1 MHSRARGQ
9 VQTLTRQPTE
19 GRCRD
24 GGLRIGEM
32 ERDCLIS
39 HGVARFLKERL
50 LEVSDLYRIH
60 VCQSCGLFAI
70 ANLSRNHFECKCTE
84 SGQRSNVCAVVMP
97 YACKLLFQ
105 ELMAMQIAPRIKTS
119 VN

>member
-1 MHSRARGQ
+1 
-9 VQTLTRQPTE
+9 
-19 GRCRD
+19 
-24 GGLRIGEM
+24 M

-50 LEVSDLYRIH
+50 LEVSDSYRVHI
-60 VCQSCGLFAI
+60 CQKCGLFAI
-70 ANLSRNHFECKCTE
+70 ANLSRNHFDCSCTRPGTRA
-84 SGQRSNVCAVVMP
+84 SVCAVTMP